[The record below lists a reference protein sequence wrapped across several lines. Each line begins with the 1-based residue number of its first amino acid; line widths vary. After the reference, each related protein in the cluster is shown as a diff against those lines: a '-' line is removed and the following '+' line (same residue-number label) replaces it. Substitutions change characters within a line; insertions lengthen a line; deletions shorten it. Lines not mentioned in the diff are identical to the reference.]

1 MTTVAIR
8 KKLHQFIAD
17 ADDTKV
23 KELYLQMDGE
33 IAIKPSF
40 NCTPKHLVILE
51 EEKRKH
57 LNGLSESYTWNEV
70 KEIIRGTKIMD

>member
-8 KKLHQFIAD
+8 KKLHEFIAD

-23 KELYLQMDGE
+23 KGLYLQMEDE
-33 IAIKPSF
+33 IAKKHSF
-40 NCTPKHLVILE
+40 NCTPNHLEILE

-57 LNGLSESYTWNEV
+57 LNGVSESYTWNEA
-70 KEIIRGTKIMD
+70 KEIIRGTKFMD

>member
-8 KKLHQFIAD
+8 KKLHEFIAD

-33 IAIKPSF
+33 IAKKTSF
-40 NCTPKHLVILE
+40 ACTPKHLEILE

-57 LNGLSESYTWNEV
+57 LNGISESYTWDDA